1 MEAKKKRMQELVE
14 LLNRARRAYEQED
27 TEIMSNYEY
36 DRLYDELEGLERE
49 LGTTLASS
57 PTVNVGY
64 EVLSELPKERHEK
77 PMLSLDKT
85 KDVDQLKSF
94 LGEQK
99 AVISWKMDG
108 LTIVLTYQN
117 GRLQK
122 AVTRGNGEV
131 GEVITNNAKVFRN
144 LPLQIPYQGELILR
158 GEAVIGYKDFER
170 INEQIED
177 VDARYKNPR
186 NLCSGSVRQ
195 LNNEITARRNVKFFA
210 FTLVKADGA
219 EFENSRMQQL
229 SWLEKQG
236 FEVVEHHLADRAS
249 IEEEVAWFSEQIVH
263 NDFPSDGLVLVY
275 DDIAY
280 GQSLGT
286 TAKFPR
292 DSYAFKWADEIR
304 ETTLLEIEWSPSRTG
319 LINPVAI
326 FEPVELEGTTVS
338 RASVHNIS
346 IMEDLELGVGDVIQ
360 VYKANMIIPQI
371 AENLTR
377 SGVKDIPQVCP
388 VCGGATKIKMENETK
403 TLYCTNPECQA
414 KHLKSFA
421 LFVSRDAMNIEGLS
435 EATLEKFI
443 GEGFIRDFTDI
454 YHLDRYEER
463 IKTLEGF
470 GEKSYAKLAASVE
483 NSRSTTMPK
492 VIYSL
497 GIANIGLSNA
507 KMICRA
513 FDNDPQRMMQATVEE
528 LVDIQGVG
536 EVIARTFVDYFSDET
551 HRDLFKRLLQ
561 EVKLQKEEG
570 EESAQIFENM
580 NFVITGSVEHFANRR
595 EVKEII
601 ESRGGKV
608 TGSVTGKTNYLIN
621 NDVQSAS
628 SKNKKAKELNVPIIS
643 EAQFLEM
650 LETGTVYK
658 KLICNCRY
666 SVL

>member
-85 KDVDQLKSF
+85 KDVEQLKSF

-249 IEEEVAWFSEQIVH
+249 IEEEVAWFSEQIVR

-388 VCGGATKIKMENETK
+388 VCGGATKIQMENETK

-454 YHLDRYEER
+454 YHLDRYAET

-470 GEKSYAKLAASVE
+470 GEKSYAKLVSSVE

-513 FDNDPQRMMQATVEE
+513 FDNDPKRMMQATVEE

-551 HRDLFKRLLQ
+551 HRDLFKRLLE

-650 LETGTVYK
+650 LETGTV
-658 KLICNCRY
+658 
-666 SVL
+666 